1 MYTHTHCDILLTWYT
16 HGSIAS
22 SCIRKAK
29 ACRTYSPFFTG
40 IHQIRFQIYV
50 CRCDTCVYIYILAS
64 FILTKI
70 SQAAEPKGPAVEL
83 AQCSP
88 TPLLPGKRGCKN
100 IRLGGDTVNTDLEGV
115 FMCYLVYRSF
125 KFKPLWHEVIYIYIY
140 ELYPNVRHA
149 AGGLC
154 TKHLWPCI

>member
-1 MYTHTHCDILLTWYT
+1 MYADVTHV
-16 HGSIAS
+16 
-22 SCIRKAK
+22 CI
-29 ACRTYSPFFTG
+29 
-40 IHQIRFQIYV
+40 
-50 CRCDTCVYIYILAS
+50 YIYILAS

-70 SQAAEPKGPAVEL
+70 SQAAKPKGPAVEL

-125 KFKPLWHEVIYIYIY
+125 KFKPL
-140 ELYPNVRHA
+140 
-149 AGGLC
+149 
-154 TKHLWPCI
+154 